1 MARAAVLGRLSWLV
15 ARLADISDETAT
27 ARTLILEVPGWPGH
41 LPGQHIDVR
50 LTAED
55 GYSTQRSYSIASAPA
70 GSRLELTIQR
80 LDDGEVSP
88 YLAGVLSRG
97 DPLELRGP
105 VGGYFAWH
113 PADPAPVL
121 LIGGGS
127 GVVPLMAM
135 VRTRIASGSQAPMR
149 LIYSTR
155 SRDTLLYAAELERIA
170 AGAIKVSS
178 RDLGPAVA
186 RRAVGATTVAATMRA
201 AGMAG
206 IRFFATGGIGGV
218 HRGHPDDQSADLV
231 ELGRTPVAV
240 FCAGAKIILDLA
252 LTLERLE
259 SLSVPVLGY
268 GCDELPAFYTSHSGC
283 PVGAR
288 VDGPEETAAVL
299 RAAWAT
305 GARGV
310 VVAVPPPGELDGAE
324 DMVERAVR
332 DLAGVTGP
340 ELTPRL
346 LARVAELSGGRS
358 LDLNV
363 DLVVNNAR
371 VAARVASCLA
381 S

>member
-1 MARAAVLGRLSWLV
+1 LSALLQVSAEVAEALTKGMPVVALETSIVGQGLPAPHNLRAAHRSEAAIREEGG
-15 ARLADISDETAT
+15 
-27 ARTLILEVPGWPGH
+27 VP
-41 LPGQHIDVR
+41 
-50 LTAED
+50 A
-55 GYSTQRSYSIASAPA
+55 SIAV
-70 GSRLELTIQR
+70 I
-80 LDDGEVSP
+80 DGRIHV
-88 YLAGVLSRG
+88 GLS
-97 DPLELRGP
+97 D
-105 VGGYFAWH
+105 
-113 PADPAPVL
+113 
-121 LIGGGS
+121 
-127 GVVPLMAM
+127 
-135 VRTRIASGSQAPMR
+135 
-149 LIYSTR
+149 
-155 SRDTLLYAAELERIA
+155 AELERIA

-178 RDLGPAVA
+178 RDLGPALA
-186 RRAVGATTVAATMRA
+186 RGQVGATTVAATMRA
-201 AGMAG
+201 AAMAG

-218 HRGHPDDQSADLV
+218 HRGHPEDQSADLV

-268 GCDELPAFYTSHSGC
+268 GCDELPAFYSSRSGC
-283 PVGAR
+283 SVGAR

-305 GARGV
+305 GSHGV
-310 VVAVPPPGELDGAE
+310 VVAIPPPGELEGAE
-324 DMVERAVR
+324 QIVLRAVR
-332 DLAGVTGP
+332 ELADVAGP

-371 VAARVASCLA
+371 VAARVASRLT

>member
-1 MARAAVLGRLSWLV
+1 LSDLLQVSAEVTDALAKGRPVVALETSIVGQGLPAPHNLRAARESEAAIREEGAVPAAVAVLDRRIRVGLTG
-15 ARLADISDETAT
+15 AD
-27 ARTLILEVPGWPGH
+27 
-41 LPGQHIDVR
+41 
-50 LTAED
+50 
-55 GYSTQRSYSIASAPA
+55 
-70 GSRLELTIQR
+70 
-80 LDDGEVSP
+80 
-88 YLAGVLSRG
+88 
-97 DPLELRGP
+97 
-105 VGGYFAWH
+105 
-113 PADPAPVL
+113 
-121 LIGGGS
+121 
-127 GVVPLMAM
+127 
-135 VRTRIASGSQAPMR
+135 
-149 LIYSTR
+149 
-155 SRDTLLYAAELERIA
+155 LERIA

-178 RDLGPAVA
+178 RDLGPALA
-186 RRAVGATTVAATMRA
+186 RLSVGATTVAATMRA
-201 AGMAG
+201 AAMAG
-206 IRFFATGGIGGV
+206 IRFLATGGIGGV

-259 SLSVPVLGY
+259 SLSVPLLGY
-268 GCDELPAFYTSHSGC
+268 GCDELPAFYTSRSGC

-310 VVAVPPPGELDGAE
+310 VVAVPPPGELEGAE

-332 DLAGVTGP
+332 DLVGVTGP

-371 VAARVASCLA
+371 VAARVATFLTQ
-381 S
+381 